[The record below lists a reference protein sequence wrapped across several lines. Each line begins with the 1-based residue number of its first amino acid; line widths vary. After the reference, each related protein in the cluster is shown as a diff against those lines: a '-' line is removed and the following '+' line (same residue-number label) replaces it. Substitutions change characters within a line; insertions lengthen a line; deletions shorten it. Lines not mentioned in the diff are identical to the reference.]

1 MKDIVNKGQVISLIL
16 YTLYGLSFVIESLLA
31 PGGINS
37 YAVATM
43 IFWGVTLIVMLG
55 IRVSELRHTIA
66 YRVLYICSVCL
77 LAVFSQIYMHAVY
90 LVFLMF
96 AILNLTVITFL
107 DKRCFRFSV
116 GVQALCLFILVS
128 VPTDISGLS
137 DYTLVSFLFSFAGL
151 ILVDWVGCN
160 IIGILQR
167 LDEETLEYERSLDDL
182 LAIVELK
189 HAEAIKATE
198 AKSSFLSNM
207 SHELRTPLNSIIG
220 MNEMV
225 LREEQN
231 EQVLEYSRDIKSSG
245 EMMLSLVNDIL
256 DISKIESGKM
266 NLVPVDFNLK
276 NLIRDISNMIE
287 PKMKDKG
294 LSFIMNVDEKLM
306 GFYYADNI
314 RLKQI
319 LVNLLNNAAKYTE
332 KGTVTLTVTGDKKND
347 STDFHFSV
355 KDTGMGIREEDL
367 AKLNQKFVRIDEKR
381 NRNIEGTGLGIT
393 IVNSFLGLMNSNLKV
408 ESEYGKGSDFFFDV
422 SIPFGKEI
430 ADETAE
436 EKGADGKFE
445 APGMKILVI
454 DDTRQNLRVISA
466 LLKKTKV
473 EVDTAGSGEE
483 GISKATD
490 KKYDLIFLDRMMPV
504 MDGVETL
511 GKMRE
516 ISDFINEKTPI
527 VALTADAVAG
537 AKQTY
542 INLGFDDYLSK
553 PVLPVDLEN
562 MLRKYWR

>member
-1 MKDIVNKGQVISLIL
+1 MSAFSSL
-16 YTLYGLSFVIESLLA
+16 
-31 PGGINS
+31 
-37 YAVATM
+37 
-43 IFWGVTLIVMLG
+43 
-55 IRVSELRHTIA
+55 
-66 YRVLYICSVCL
+66 
-77 LAVFSQIYMHAVY
+77 
-90 LVFLMF
+90 
-96 AILNLTVITFL
+96 
-107 DKRCFRFSV
+107 
-116 GVQALCLFILVS
+116 
-128 VPTDISGLS
+128 
-137 DYTLVSFLFSFAGL
+137 FAGL

-430 ADETAE
+430 AEETAE